1 MAKLTESY
9 LRGMIKQVM
18 NEMYDDSPAALGNA
32 ADEYS
37 MGGFDSIEET
47 AKRLGVDP
55 MKLKAFVEA
64 EQAGASAM
72 YDEMGDDPND
82 YIAES
87 RRRKLAESF
96 GPPGSSDKP
105 KKRMENTSLVYKR
118 AKIKI
123 ESGKPLSPA
132 EKKAVIELLNE
143 YIEDYSGG
151 PDYGF

>member
-18 NEMYDDSPAALGNA
+18 NEMYDDSPEAMGNA

-47 AKRLGVDP
+47 AARLGVNP
-55 MKLKAFVEA
+55 MKLKAFIEK

-82 YIAES
+82 Y
-87 RRRKLAESF
+87 LAERKRFLSN
-96 GPPGSSDKP
+96 SRTAP
-105 KKRMENTSLVYKR
+105 KRR
-118 AKIKI
+118 
-123 ESGKPLSPA
+123 
-132 EKKAVIELLNE
+132 
-143 YIEDYSGG
+143 
-151 PDYGF
+151 